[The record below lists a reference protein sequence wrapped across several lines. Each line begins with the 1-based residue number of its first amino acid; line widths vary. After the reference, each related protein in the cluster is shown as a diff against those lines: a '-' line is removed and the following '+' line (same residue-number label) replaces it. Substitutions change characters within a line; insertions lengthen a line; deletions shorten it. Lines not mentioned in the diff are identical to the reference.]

1 MLGYDWVGDS
11 VWCDHLHLYSFY
23 YEDVTP
29 WGYDDYSSYLTVK
42 YWEADASVV
51 SFDSSDTNFYYLYEG
66 DELNTMGDTFT
77 FTASYYAYYLWEG
90 YDGVFFILNSN
101 NAIYRALESFALL
114 GLASFYF

>member
-1 MLGYDWVGDS
+1 MIGLEILFGATTYIYIASIMKMLPLGDMMITAPTS
-11 VWCDHLHLYSFY
+11 QLNIGKLMLVLFPLILQIP
-23 YEDVTP
+23 T
-29 WGYDDYSSYLTVK
+29 
-42 YWEADASVV
+42 
-51 SFDSSDTNFYYLYEG
+51 YLYEG